1 MFTLFVDADSLPLR
15 LRKIILQRAMKENMR
30 TIFVAD
36 RNLKDVCCMIEEHT
50 ASLRLPLRNTL
61 DKTELRKIRSSISM
75 LIVESGTDSADNTIV
90 QMIEEGDIVISHDV
104 GLSER
109 AIGKGAVAIDDRGN
123 IYTRENIR
131 ERVSEREYMKSFREM
146 GINDLN
152 QKSLKEKDY
161 QKFSNSFDAL
171 IPKKI

>member
-123 IYTRENIR
+123 IYTREN
-131 ERVSEREYMKSFREM
+131 MKSFREM

-171 IPKKI
+171 ISKKI

>member
-36 RNLKDVCCMIEEHT
+36 RNLKDVCCIIEEHT

-131 ERVSEREYMKSFREM
+131 ERGRW
-146 GINDLN
+146 
-152 QKSLKEKDY
+152 
-161 QKFSNSFDAL
+161 A
-171 IPKKI
+171 